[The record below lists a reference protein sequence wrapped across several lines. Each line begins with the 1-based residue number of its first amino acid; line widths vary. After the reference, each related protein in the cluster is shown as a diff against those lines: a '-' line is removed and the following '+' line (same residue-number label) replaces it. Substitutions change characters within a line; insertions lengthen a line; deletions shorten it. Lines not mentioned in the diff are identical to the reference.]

1 MPVLQVEIR
10 SQRDTWVALDIQQGE
25 ELTNTCT
32 DLFETLAS
40 QYDALYED
48 KNYQAEC
55 DTLEEIF
62 RRFGHGVT
70 RHILDL
76 GCGTGGHAIPLSQ
89 RGYEVVGVDRVS
101 SMIEIA
107 RHKASRNASPRLPR
121 FEVGDIRS
129 FELGHTVD
137 AVICMFAVLGYQ
149 TSNADLFA
157 ALRTI
162 QRHLKPGGV
171 FVGDIW
177 YGPAVLKQRPSDRL
191 KQAWTGDQRIIRVSK
206 ARLDTARD
214 LVEVT
219 FHLWCLR
226 ADQVIQESQ
235 ETHYIRYFFLPEVEF
250 FLSQA
255 GLELLNVF
263 ACGQPDQPPSEET
276 WNATI
281 VARTV

>member
-1 MPVLQVEIR
+1 M
-10 SQRDTWVALDIQQGE
+10 
-25 ELTNTCT
+25 
-32 DLFETLAS
+32 AS
-40 QYDALYED
+40 QYDALYKD

-55 DTLEEIF
+55 DMLEEVF
-62 RRFGHGVT
+62 RRFGRGTIHS
-70 RHILDL
+70 ILDL

-107 RHKASRNASPRLPR
+107 RRKARQHANAHPPR
-121 FEVGDIRS
+121 FEVGDIRN
-129 FELGHTVD
+129 FELGYTVD
-137 AVICMFAVLGYQ
+137 AIICMFAVLGYQ

-157 ALRTI
+157 TLSNVR
-162 QRHLKPGGV
+162 RHLRPGGL

-191 KQAWTGDQRIIRVSK
+191 KQAWAGDQRIIRVSK

-226 ADQVIQESQ
+226 ADQVIQESE
-235 ETHYIRYFFLPEVEF
+235 ETHHIRYFFQPEIEF
-250 FLSQA
+250 FLNQA
-255 GLELLNVF
+255 GLEMLSVY
-263 ACGQPDQPPSEET
+263 ACGQGDQPPSEET
-276 WNATI
+276 WNATV
-281 VARTV
+281 VARAC

>member
-1 MPVLQVEIR
+1 M
-10 SQRDTWVALDIQQGE
+10 
-25 ELTNTCT
+25 
-32 DLFETLAS
+32 AS

-55 DTLEEIF
+55 DVLEDIF
-62 RRFGHGVT
+62 RRFGRGAT
-70 RHILDL
+70 QSILDL

-89 RGYEVVGVDRVS
+89 RGYQVIGVDRVG

-107 RHKASRNASPRLPR
+107 RRKADQNSSTVPPR
-121 FEVGDIRS
+121 FEVGDIRD
-129 FELGHTVD
+129 FKLGHTVD

-157 ALRTI
+157 TLCNVR
-162 QRHLKPGGV
+162 RHLGPGAL

-191 KQAWTGDQRIIRVSK
+191 KQAWAGDQRIIRVSK

-235 ETHYIRYFFLPEVEF
+235 ETHYIRYFFLPEIEF
-250 FLSQA
+250 FLTQA
-255 GLELLNVF
+255 GLELVSIF
-263 ACGQPDQPPSEET
+263 ACSQPDQPPSEET
-276 WNATI
+276 WNATL
-281 VARTV
+281 VARAV